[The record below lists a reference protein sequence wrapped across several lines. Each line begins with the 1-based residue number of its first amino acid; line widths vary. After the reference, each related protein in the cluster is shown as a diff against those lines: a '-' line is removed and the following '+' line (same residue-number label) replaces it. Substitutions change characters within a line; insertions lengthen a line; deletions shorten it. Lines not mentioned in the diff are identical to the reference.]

1 MAPLPERIFYD
12 GDCALCHGAVTFL
25 VRRDRRGDLFRF
37 APLGGDA
44 FHAELSPAEQASLP
58 DSLVLRGADGRL
70 LLRSDA
76 VLHAFARLGQPWRA
90 FAALSRI
97 VPRPLRDAV
106 YDLVARLRRRFLAPP
121 AGTCPIL
128 PPDLRRRFD
137 A

>member
-1 MAPLPERIFYD
+1 MTALPERIFYD

-44 FHAELSPAEQASLP
+44 FHAELSPAEQAALP
-58 DSLVLRGADGRL
+58 DSLVLRLADGRL

-76 VLHAFARLGQPWRA
+76 VLHALGRLGGAWRPL
-90 FAALSRI
+90 AALARV
-97 VPRPLRDAV
+97 VPRALRDTV